1 MLSIQHAMCSAL
13 YYRNDKSE
21 EFTERLGYVL
31 LPDAVR
37 AYSGPRPY
45 SHFERSSD
53 GKDVSYWAFPTD
65 VKGYTKEFIQADI
78 KEYAHL
84 AEIKPCAIGEDTDI
98 NAFYAR
104 NKHLPETMF
113 TGIEMHLK
121 QDIVF
126 DKFIRDEIDCSNKYS
141 DVFIFH
147 GEEMDGKT
155 VRSLI
160 GDIEQYGIY
169 VLAHKINNETGM
181 KITNEWINETV
192 APVLYRDYPED
203 LADKTLGFMHI
214 RDDINAY
221 IKNDDCTHM
230 EEGPVPRTDYEQLY
244 NDVMAYMNGDTPEC
258 LYDSSEYD
266 EPDDDLEL

>member
-1 MLSIQHAMCSAL
+1 MLCAAHCITGTIKAKNLQ
-13 YYRNDKSE
+13 NG
-21 EFTERLGYVL
+21 LGYVL

-141 DVFIFH
+141 DVFFFT
-147 GEEMDGKT
+147 ERKWMAKLLDLL
-155 VRSLI
+155 S
-160 GDIEQYGIY
+160 
-169 VLAHKINNETGM
+169 ETL
-181 KITNEWINETV
+181 NS
-192 APVLYRDYPED
+192 
-203 LADKTLGFMHI
+203 
-214 RDDINAY
+214 
-221 IKNDDCTHM
+221 
-230 EEGPVPRTDYEQLY
+230 
-244 NDVMAYMNGDTPEC
+244 MAYMC
-258 LYDSSEYD
+258 LHIR
-266 EPDDDLEL
+266 